1 MKILLKKYKAILFDL
16 DGTLIDSLP
25 WHVRA
30 FHEILE
36 ERNIRIKREKLQA
49 YMGKPTQIIFKELKN
64 KHIIKENLS
73 KLREDR
79 RYHYF
84 SLVGKRELLFPNTI
98 QILKR
103 LKKEYKIGLVTS
115 SSNLIYKHSTPKELQ
130 DLFETTIT
138 IDNVKH
144 GKPNSEPLIKAARQL
159 KLNPKECAYVGD
171 AIFDMQAAK
180 KSGMFAIGITTGY
193 TNAQQLKNAGANKVI
208 KNLKELIKNR

>member
-64 KHIIKENLS
+64 KHIIKENLK

-84 SLVGKRELLFPNTI
+84 SLVGKRNLLFPNTI
-98 QILKR
+98 QILKK

-115 SSNLIYKHSTPKELQ
+115 SSSLIYKHSAPKELQ
-130 DLFETTIT
+130 NLFETTIT

-144 GKPNSEPLIKAARQL
+144 GKPHPEPLLKAAKDLSL
-159 KLNPKECAYVGD
+159 KLNECIYIGD

-180 KSGMFAIGITTGY
+180 KAEMLAIGITTGY
-193 TNAQQLKNAGANKVI
+193 TSSKNLKKAGADKVI
-208 KNLKELIKNR
+208 KNLKEISKII